1 MQIKIRFF
9 LIILLISKITVSSF
23 GSVEETPTIALEKA
37 KFAIEQAQ
45 MAGAHEAAQE
55 DLAVAN
61 SWLAAA
67 QKEYAKFRS
76 AGTWMTTEK
85 TRRSKEEEIIYLA
98 TMAKVRALIAEN
110 RVKKEAVSKKLQT
123 HVSELKD
130 NQIKLDSLKKQSAEA
145 EMIKKCSWQI
155 EAERKALAAVK
166 QQLSA
171 MEQQKKLIQA
181 EALTKIREVEL
192 LKRKE
197 LEEIKMAEAKGKAEI
212 EKELAEAKF
221 KLEKLVKE
229 KTKEEAE
236 KKIISE
242 KLALLQEKI
251 TSLERKIE
259 IFIAASK
266 ISGSTIK
273 FSAKELRLNILANY
287 LFTPKLEL
295 KDQGKEIL
303 NQVSNLLNNYPDY
316 QVIVQGHTDNI
327 GNPAAN
333 QELSEKRAQK
343 VREYLVAYQNVPLTR
358 ITAEGLGPSQPV
370 ATNDTEAGRMLNRR
384 VEIVLII
391 EK

>member
-1 MQIKIRFF
+1 MQIRYLLIAFF
-9 LIILLISKITVSSF
+9 LFNIAASSF
-23 GSVEETPTIALEKA
+23 GFAEETPTMVIEKA

-45 MAGAHEAAQE
+45 RAGAQEAARE
-55 DLAVAN
+55 DLAAAN
-61 SWLAAA
+61 SWLSAA
-67 QKEYAKFRS
+67 QREYEKFRS

-110 RVKKEAVSKKLQT
+110 RVTKEALSKKLQT
-123 HVSELKD
+123 YVSELKD
-130 NQIKLDSLKKQSAEA
+130 NQNKLDLLKKQSAEA
-145 EMIKKCSWQI
+145 EMIKKCNLQI
-155 EAERKALAAVK
+155 EAERKAWAAVK
-166 QQLSA
+166 QELSA
-171 MEQQKKLIQA
+171 MEQEKKLIQA
-181 EALTKIREVEL
+181 EALTKLRELEL
-192 LKRKE
+192 LKQKE
-197 LEEIKMAEAKGKAEI
+197 LEEIKMLEAKGKAEI
-212 EKELAEAKF
+212 EKELAGAKF
-221 KLEKLVKE
+221 KLEKLINE
-229 KTKEEAE
+229 KTKEETE
-236 KKIISE
+236 KKILSE

-251 TSLERKIE
+251 SSLERKIE

-273 FSAKELRLNILANY
+273 FSAKEIRLNILASH

-295 KDQGKEIL
+295 KDQGKETL
-303 NQVSNLLNNYPDY
+303 NQVSNLLNNYPDF

-343 VREYLVAYQNVPLTR
+343 VREYLVAYQSVLPTR

-370 ATNDTEAGRMLNRR
+370 ATNDTEAGRILNRR